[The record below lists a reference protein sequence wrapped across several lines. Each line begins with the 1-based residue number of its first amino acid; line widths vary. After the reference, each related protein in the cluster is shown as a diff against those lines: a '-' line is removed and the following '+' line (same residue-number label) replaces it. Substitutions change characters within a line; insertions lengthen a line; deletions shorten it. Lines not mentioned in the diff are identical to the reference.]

1 MRTVSIKKIS
11 KSMNDRMWIRRSSG
25 RSYKY
30 DEYPIHRF
38 LLAIERVF
46 SLYEWRGIRGE
57 AAIVDES
64 HNVK

>member
-1 MRTVSIKKIS
+1 MIECGFE
-11 KSMNDRMWIRRSSG
+11 DRVEVV
-25 RSYKY
+25 YKY

-57 AAIVDES
+57 AAIVDGS

>member
-1 MRTVSIKKIS
+1 MIECGFE
-11 KSMNDRMWIRRSSG
+11 DRVGGGI
-25 RSYKY
+25 YKY

-57 AAIVDES
+57 AAIVDGS

>member
-1 MRTVSIKKIS
+1 MDSKIE
-11 KSMNDRMWIRRSSG
+11 W

-57 AAIVDES
+57 AAIVDGS